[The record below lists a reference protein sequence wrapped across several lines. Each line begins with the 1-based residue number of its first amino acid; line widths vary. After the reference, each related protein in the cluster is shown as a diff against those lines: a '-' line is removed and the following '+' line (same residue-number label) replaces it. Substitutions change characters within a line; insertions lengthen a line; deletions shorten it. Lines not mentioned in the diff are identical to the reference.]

1 MIFEKTSKI
10 SELKKAIEIAFVDD
24 ELLLNKFHIV
34 KTGLKDCV
42 QETKE
47 NILDF
52 KKTYGAEYYILKEND
67 EIIGYLILSNMYHF
81 LYSFGINKEY
91 RSKQNKQELFDFV
104 VENCKGTFF
113 CSLYNINDRAI
124 NYLLKMGMNIIGQE
138 MAITQLKYN
147 VCQ

>member
-1 MIFEKTSKI
+1 MIFELTGKI
-10 SELKKAIEIAFVDD
+10 NELKKAIEIAFVDD
-24 ELLLNKFHIV
+24 ELLLNKFHII
-34 KTGLKDCV
+34 KTGLKDAV
-42 QETKE
+42 NDTKE

-52 KKTYGAEYYILKEND
+52 KKIYGAEYYILKEND
-67 EIIGYLILSNMYHF
+67 EVIGYLILSNMYHF

-104 VENCKGTFF
+104 VEKCKGTFF